1 MEVDGMHS
9 SFHTAQGHDTE
20 GKQEDCLEDEIS
32 ELFFGKEVEFKSF
45 TDARTNETIV
55 KKTVA
60 SFGCTLLTLVD
71 QTDLYSAW
79 ETDKRSTI
87 DDYEYTIGQQRVK
100 ATVSQYVEKMPPILI
115 MQMNRTKFDKGNQ
128 EKLLHTVPILQK
140 FYPQRFMLKNRDDVE
155 KRRDN
160 VKVIRDKLKLLN
172 DNLMMFRNK
181 DGEQSLDIVKVL
193 A

>member
-1 MEVDGMHS
+1 
-9 SFHTAQGHDTE
+9 
-20 GKQEDCLEDEIS
+20 
-32 ELFFGKEVEFKSF
+32 
-45 TDARTNETIV
+45 
-55 KKTVA
+55 
-60 SFGCTLLTLVD
+60 
-71 QTDLYSAW
+71 
-79 ETDKRSTI
+79 
-87 DDYEYTIGQQRVK
+87 
-100 ATVSQYVEKMPPILI
+100 
-115 MQMNRTKFDKGNQ
+115 
-128 EKLLHTVPILQK
+128 LLHTVPILQK